1 MPRPG
6 LFIGSSSE
14 ALDVAYSLQA
24 MLEHET
30 DPTVWTQGVFRPSS
44 QTLADLVAEARETDF
59 AAFIFAPDDIV
70 TIRGETTH
78 VVRDNVLFELG
89 LFIGALGVERCFIV
103 TPRNSEPL
111 KLPSDLLGV
120 TPLQYAADRGDGRL
134 MAALGPA
141 SHAILEQVR
150 RYGRR
155 ASVPTPQT
163 LAAGPTPAEI
173 ADLTN
178 RFLIQWD
185 SADLLQTRARL
196 QKGTPM
202 HMIEDEDGQATRDVK
217 ALFNFLNGMADAV
230 IAGRAD
236 EERLRPVFEH
246 PVRSIWRHAFT
257 YLAPLNVADE
267 WWEPLPQ
274 IAELDRRWSRDQL

>member
-1 MPRPG
+1 
-6 LFIGSSSE
+6 
-14 ALDVAYSLQA
+14 
-24 MLEHET
+24 MLEYET

-44 QTLADLVAEARETDF
+44 QTLSDLVREARETDF

-70 TIRGETTH
+70 TVRGETTH

-89 LFIGALGVERCFIV
+89 LFIGALGVERCFLV

-120 TPLQYAADRGDGRL
+120 TPLRYAADRGDGRL

-150 RYGRR
+150 RFGRR
-155 ASVPTPQT
+155 SSAPETLTEAAAPTPT
-163 LAAGPTPAEI
+163 EI
-173 ADLTN
+173 ADLTE
-178 RFLIQWD
+178 RFLAEWGD
-185 SADLLQTRARL
+185 GDLLLARARL
-196 QKGTPM
+196 RKGAPM
-202 HMIEDEDGQATRDVK
+202 HMLEDEDGQATRDVK

-236 EERLRPVFEH
+236 EERLKPVFEN
-246 PVRSIWRHAFT
+246 PVRSVWRHAFT

-267 WWEPLPQ
+267 WWSPLPQ
-274 IAELDRRWSRDQL
+274 IAELDRRWSRDQF